1 MLNRKMELPEHVRH
15 IIRRLMSHGYE
26 AYAVGGCVRD
36 MMLGREPE
44 DSVNLGGA
52 GVGFG
57 SSLIRKSTATSQ
69 ESS

>member
-44 DSVNLGGA
+44 DWD
-52 GVGFG
+52 
-57 SSLIRKSTATSQ
+57 ITTSALPEQ
-69 ESS
+69 VKELFPHTYLHS